1 VADGS
6 SDYLTGE
13 DRTVEMMLR
22 DIDAGIPG
30 AHAGNGEHE
39 ISRCIETMARAVA
52 AGIAEPFPKPE

>member
-1 VADGS
+1 M
-6 SDYLTGE
+6 
-13 DRTVEMMLR
+13 EMMLR